1 MSKHPAKLRST
12 LAVSELRSARC
23 AISRGPRRRG
33 FTLIEVLVALAIVT
47 IGMAAVLGALTSS
60 ANTSAYMRDKTFAQ
74 WVALN
79 QIALL
84 RLSGQMTPTGNSD
97 GDTDF
102 AGRKWHWRREVTA
115 TQVPGVVRIDVKVR
129 PAEIKADE
137 DNGWFT
143 TVSGIQGD
151 AVGVPNGYLP
161 DWGAQTLSGLS
172 PTRAPTIGPGGI
184 GSPGTTGPGATGVQG
199 GIGVQG
205 GLGSSPQ
212 PVVPPPPPPPPPTD
226 PPTDPDS
233 Q

>member
-1 MSKHPAKLRST
+1 M
-12 LAVSELRSARC
+12 
-23 AISRGPRRRG
+23 SRGRG

-129 PAEIKADE
+129 PAEVKADD

-161 DWGAQTLSGLS
+161 DWGAQTLPGLG
-172 PTRAPTIGPGGI
+172 PQTGGKLGAPTIGSGGI
-184 GSPGTTGPGATGVQG
+184 GAPGNTGPGAIGVPG

-212 PVVPPPPPPPPPTD
+212 PVVPPPPPPQTD